1 MEQKSIKAY
10 KISFK
15 KIHRAAVAEMRV
27 HKKLSIITLVLFG
40 VAMLLFM
47 FNSDVYEA
55 EKEMARFVPSG
66 WGIFFACCGIAV
78 GYFTALNVFR
88 DMNNQ
93 QLCDVA
99 MSLPIKSNERFFS
112 KILSLF
118 YIQIFPLVV
127 STLGGN
133 GIALLVGTVN
143 VGKINPD
150 TSKYAFIILFAAL
163 AGSMFIMSIA
173 VLCACCCG
181 AMAESAYF
189 SIILMFVLNALPML
203 FMNNI
208 VSRSAGFSNWFLDQ
222 TFDLGYIGILFLLT
236 DLDEMIPHCL
246 VSAAISL
253 VIMLLSGFI
262 YVKRDARS
270 VGTPIA
276 SKLFFEIIM
285 ALGCATVFAMFA
297 MSSSAMWGILI
308 SLVAYIIINII
319 VSRAKINALSFLKWG
334 GKYVVTLAAFT
345 VLLVVT
351 IKTGGFGYINA
362 RPAAK
367 YLDGANFGVTYTDYD
382 RRVEIHSDDIYYPA
396 YTHYTEEITAY
407 NLTPEQ
413 ADEVMSICK
422 KHLAAGR
429 AKVNPF
435 DVIFDDEG
443 YYNVRINAR
452 GEKYYDFR
460 PSPRSQFSGFD
471 YRGYCL
477 DFGQQIYIPDSEAE
491 AMIDELSALDFVQVS

>member
-15 KIHRAAVAEMRV
+15 KIHRAAVAEVRV
-27 HKKLSIITLVLFG
+27 HKKLSIITFVLFG

-47 FNSDVYEA
+47 FNSEVYSVRGGFEPA
-55 EKEMARFVPSG
+55 NFVPSG
-66 WGIFFACCGIAV
+66 WGIFFVCCGIAV

-93 QLCDVA
+93 QLCDVSMA
-99 MSLPIKSNERFFS
+99 LPIKSSERFFS
-112 KILSLF
+112 KVLSLF

-133 GIALLVGTVN
+133 GIALLIGTVN
-143 VGKINPD
+143 VGRINSE
-150 TSKYAFIILFAAL
+150 TSNRAFMILFAAL

-181 AMAESAYF
+181 ALAESAYF
-189 SIILMFVLNALPML
+189 SIILMFIVNALPML
-203 FMNNI
+203 FLYNI
-208 VSRSAGFSNWFLDQ
+208 IAKSAGFEIWLFSDQ
-222 TFDLGYIGILFLLT
+222 TFDLGYFGVLFLIT
-236 DLDEMIPHCL
+236 DLDKIIPHSL

-297 MSSSAMWGILI
+297 MNSFAMWGVLI

-319 VSRAKINALSFLKWG
+319 VSRAKINVLSFLKWG
-334 GKYVVTLAAFT
+334 GKYAVTLAAFT
-345 VLLVVT
+345 VLLVVS

-362 RPAAK
+362 RPAEE
-367 YLDGANFGVTYTDYD
+367 YLDEASFEVSYTDYD
-382 RRVEIHSDDIYYPA
+382 RFIPLEYRYH
-396 YTHYTEEITAY
+396 TEKIDAR
-407 NLTPEQ
+407 NLTAEQ
-413 ADEVMSICK
+413 AEKVMSICK
-422 KHLAAGR
+422 KHIVAGR
-429 AKVNPF
+429 ANGNPF
-435 DVIFDDEG
+435 DTIF
-443 YYNVRINAR
+443 
-452 GEKYYDFR
+452 GEHNNIWIYAQSDKRYDFR
-460 PSPRSQFSGFD
+460 PSPQGQFNGSA
-471 YRGYCL
+471 YNGYCL
-477 DFGQQIYIPDSEAE
+477 NFRQQMHISDSEAK
-491 AMIDELSALDFVQVS
+491 AMIEELSELDFVWIS

>member
-1 MEQKSIKAY
+1 MEQKSTNTY

-15 KIHRAAVAEMRV
+15 KIHRAAVAEVRV

-40 VAMLLFM
+40 VAMLLFI
-47 FNSDVYEA
+47 FNSNIYEA
-55 EKEMARFVPSG
+55 EKGIGRFSPSG

-93 QLCDVA
+93 QLCDVS
-99 MSLPIKSNERFFS
+99 MSLPIKSSERFFS

-118 YIQIFPLVV
+118 YIQIFPLIV

-133 GIALLVGTVN
+133 GIVLLIGTAN
-143 VGKINPD
+143 VGKISPE
-150 TSKYAFIILFAAL
+150 TSKRAFIILFAAL
-163 AGSMFIMSIA
+163 AGSMFIMAIA

-189 SIILMFVLNALPML
+189 SIILMFILNALPMM

-208 VSRSAGFSNWFLDQ
+208 VSRSAGFSNWFFDQ
-222 TFDLGYIGILFLLT
+222 TFDLGYFGILFLLR
-236 DLDEMIPHCL
+236 DWEEMIPHSL
-246 VSAAISL
+246 VSALISL
-253 VIMLLSGFI
+253 VIMLLSGLI

-285 ALGCATVFAMFA
+285 VLGCTTVFAMFT
-297 MSSSAMWGILI
+297 MSSAAMWGVLI

-319 VSRAKINALSFLKWG
+319 VSRAKINVLSFLKWG
-334 GKYVVTLAAFT
+334 VKYAVTLAAFT

-362 RPAAK
+362 RPAAE
-367 YLDGANFGVTYTDYD
+367 YLDGANFEISYADYD
-382 RRVEIHSDDIYYPA
+382 RPISSVYGGYTYY
-396 YTHYTEEITAY
+396 TKKIEAY

-413 ADEVMSICK
+413 ADEVMTICK

-429 AKVNPF
+429 ADVNPF
-435 DVIFDDEG
+435 NIIFDEKN
-443 YYNVRINAR
+443 YNVWISAESGKR
-452 GEKYYDFR
+452 YDFR
-460 PSPRSQFSGFD
+460 PSPQSQFRESD
-471 YRGYCL
+471 YNRYRL
-477 DFGQQIYIPDSEAE
+477 DFGQQIYIPDAEAE
-491 AMIDELSALDFVQVS
+491 AMIEELSALDFVWTS

>member
-1 MEQKSIKAY
+1 MEQKSTKAY

-47 FNSDVYEA
+47 FNSDVYEV
-55 EKEMARFVPSG
+55 EKGMARFNPLG
-66 WGIFFACCGIAV
+66 WGVFFACCGIAV

-93 QLCDVA
+93 QLCDVS
-99 MSLPIKSNERFFS
+99 MSLPIKSSERFFS

-118 YIQIFPLVV
+118 YIQIFPLIV

-133 GIALLVGTVN
+133 GIALLIGTAN
-143 VGKINPD
+143 VGKISPD

-163 AGSMFIMSIA
+163 AGSIFIMAIA

-189 SIILMFVLNALPML
+189 SIILMFILNALPML

-222 TFDLGYIGILFLLT
+222 TFDLGYFGILFLLT
-236 DLDEMIPHCL
+236 DLDEMIPHCI
-246 VSAAISL
+246 VSALISL
-253 VIMLLSGFI
+253 AIMLLSGFI

-297 MSSSAMWGILI
+297 MSSAAMWGVLI

-362 RPAAK
+362 RPAAE
-367 YLDGANFGVTYTDYD
+367 YLDGANFEISYADYD
-382 RRVEIHSDDIYYPA
+382 RPISSVYGGYTYY
-396 YTHYTEEITAY
+396 TKKIEAY

-413 ADEVMSICK
+413 ADEVMTICK

-460 PSPRSQFSGFD
+460 PSPRSQFSGYD

>member
-1 MEQKSIKAY
+1 MEQKSTKAY

-47 FNSDVYEA
+47 FNSDVYEV
-55 EKEMARFVPSG
+55 EKGMARFNPSG

-93 QLCDVA
+93 QLCDVS
-99 MSLPIKSNERFFS
+99 MSLPIKSSERFFS

-118 YIQIFPLVV
+118 YIQIFPLIV

-133 GIALLVGTVN
+133 GIALLIGTAN
-143 VGKINPD
+143 VGKIIPE
-150 TSKYAFIILFAAL
+150 TSKRAFIILFAAL
-163 AGSMFIMSIA
+163 AGSMFIMAIA

-189 SIILMFVLNALPML
+189 SIILMFVINALPML

-208 VSRSAGFSNWFLDQ
+208 VSRSAGFSDWFLDQ
-222 TFDLGYIGILFLLT
+222 TFDLGYVGILFLIT

-246 VSAAISL
+246 VSALISL
-253 VIMLLSGFI
+253 VVMLLSGLI

-297 MSSSAMWGILI
+297 MSSAAMWGVLI

-334 GKYVVTLAAFT
+334 VKYAVTLAAFT

-362 RPAAK
+362 RPAAE
-367 YLDGANFGVTYTDYD
+367 YLDEASFEISYIDYD
-382 RRVEIHSDDIYYPA
+382 RRTEVPYEGGGYTVNYYNKGIDA
-396 YTHYTEEITAY
+396 H

-429 AKVNPF
+429 ANINPF
-435 DVIFDDEG
+435 DVIFDNTY
-443 YYNVRINAR
+443 YYNVQIHA
-452 GEKYYDFR
+452 ESDKKYDFR
-460 PSPRSQFSGFD
+460 PSPRSQFSGSEYNR
-471 YRGYCL
+471 YRL
-477 DFGQQIYIPDSEAE
+477 AFGQQINIPDSEAE
-491 AMIDELSALDFVQVS
+491 AMIDELSALDFVWAS